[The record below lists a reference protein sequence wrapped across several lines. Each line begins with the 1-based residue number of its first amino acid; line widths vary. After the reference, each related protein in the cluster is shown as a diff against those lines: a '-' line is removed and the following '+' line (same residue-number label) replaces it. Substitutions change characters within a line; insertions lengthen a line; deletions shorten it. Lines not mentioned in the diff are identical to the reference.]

1 MGHDRELNQVNIIQN
16 ALASYGGFTSGEKK
30 YFSANLAEWISKDKS
45 LNYLISKF
53 SEISLDIRP
62 FLKQNGL
69 LV

>member
-16 ALASYGGFTSGEKK
+16 GLSRYQGFTSGEKQ
-30 YFSANLAEWISKDKS
+30 YLRENLSEWISEDKS
-45 LNYLISKF
+45 LNNLISKF
-53 SEISLDIRP
+53 SEISLDVKP